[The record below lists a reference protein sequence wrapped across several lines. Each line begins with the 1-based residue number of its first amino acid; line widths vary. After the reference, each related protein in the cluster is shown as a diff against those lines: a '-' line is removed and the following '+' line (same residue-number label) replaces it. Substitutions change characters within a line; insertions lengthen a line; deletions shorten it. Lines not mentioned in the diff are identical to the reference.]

1 MRRKPLRP
9 IKDGLSLNYSMLDNI
24 DVRHSKIKNNI
35 KEKEMAIN
43 RDRNN
48 TRQRTRTIFVPV
60 GGGGSNIKTEEL
72 SVSENGTYEA
82 GEDKAYSKVT
92 VKVTKP
98 LGTVKIADYGV
109 KFSQSSFREVP
120 EWADFDGVTNMISM
134 FSDCYN
140 LTTIPQI
147 DTSSVTI
154 MQNMFSD
161 CYNLTTISQID
172 TSSVTIMESMFTNCF
187 QLTTIPQIDTS
198 SVTDMSYMFFS
209 CSKLTTIPLIDTSS
223 VTDMSYMF
231 YSCSK
236 LTTIPLIDT
245 SSVTDMTNI
254 FRSCSSLADLGG
266 LMGLKCDI
274 DLSSCPLTHDSIMNI
289 VNKAGDVTASPKT
302 LTLGSTNLAK
312 LSDEEKA
319 VATAKGWTLA

>member
-1 MRRKPLRP
+1 
-9 IKDGLSLNYSMLDNI
+9 
-24 DVRHSKIKNNI
+24 
-35 KEKEMAIN
+35 MAIN

-98 LGTVKIADYGV
+98 LGTVKIAGTGMKLAY
-109 KFSQSSFREVP
+109 SSFSKVP
-120 EWADFDGVTNMISM
+120 EWVDFDGVTNMISM

-147 DTSSVTI
+147 DTSSVT
-154 MQNMFSD
+154 N
-161 CYNLTTISQID
+161 
-172 TSSVTIMESMFTNCF
+172 
-187 QLTTIPQIDTS
+187 
-198 SVTDMSYMFFS
+198 
-209 CSKLTTIPLIDTSS
+209 
-223 VTDMSYMF
+223 MSYMF
-231 YSCSK
+231 Y
-236 LTTIPLIDT
+236 
-245 SSVTDMTNI
+245 
-254 FRSCSSLADLGG
+254 SCSSLADLGG

-274 DLSSCPLTHDSIMNI
+274 DLSSCPLTHDSILNVI
-289 VNKAGDVTASPKT
+289 NKAADVTASPKT

-319 VATAKGWTLA
+319 IATNKGWTLA

>member
-198 SVTDMSYMFFS
+198 SVTDMSYMF
-209 CSKLTTIPLIDTSS
+209 
-223 VTDMSYMF
+223 

-274 DLSSCPLTHDSIMNI
+274 DLSSCPLTHDSILNVI
-289 VNKAGDVTASPKT
+289 NKAADVTASPKT

-319 VATAKGWTLA
+319 IATNKGWTLA

>member
-1 MRRKPLRP
+1 
-9 IKDGLSLNYSMLDNI
+9 
-24 DVRHSKIKNNI
+24 
-35 KEKEMAIN
+35 MAIN

-98 LGTVKIADYGV
+98 LGTVKIAGTGMKLAY
-109 KFSQSSFREVP
+109 SSFSKVP
-120 EWADFDGVTNMISM
+120 EWVDFDGVTNMISM

-154 MQNMFSD
+154 M
-161 CYNLTTISQID
+161 
-172 TSSVTIMESMFTNCF
+172 ESMFTNCF

-198 SVTDMSYMFFS
+198 SVTN
-209 CSKLTTIPLIDTSS
+209 
-223 VTDMSYMF
+223 MSYMF
-231 YSCSK
+231 Y
-236 LTTIPLIDT
+236 
-245 SSVTDMTNI
+245 
-254 FRSCSSLADLGG
+254 SCSSLADLGG

-274 DLSSCPLTHDSIMNI
+274 DLSSCPLTHDSILNVI
-289 VNKAGDVTASPKT
+289 NKAADVTASPKT

-319 VATAKGWTLA
+319 IATNKGWTLA

>member
-1 MRRKPLRP
+1 MA
-9 IKDGLSLNYSMLDNI
+9 LNN
-24 DVRHSKIKNNI
+24 
-35 KEKEMAIN
+35 N
-43 RDRNN
+43 RD
-48 TRQRTRTIFVPV
+48 RQRTRVVFVPV

-92 VKVTKP
+92 VKVTEP

-147 DTSSVTI
+147 DTSSVT
-154 MQNMFSD
+154 
-161 CYNLTTISQID
+161 
-172 TSSVTIMESMFTNCF
+172 
-187 QLTTIPQIDTS
+187 
-198 SVTDMSYMFFS
+198 DMSYMFYT

-223 VTDMSYMF
+223 VTN
-231 YSCSK
+231 
-236 LTTIPLIDT
+236 
-245 SSVTDMTNI
+245 MTNI

-274 DLSSCPLTHDSIMNI
+274 DLSSCPLTHDSLMNVI
-289 VNKAGDVTASPKT
+289 NKAADVTASPKT

>member
-1 MRRKPLRP
+1 
-9 IKDGLSLNYSMLDNI
+9 
-24 DVRHSKIKNNI
+24 
-35 KEKEMAIN
+35 MAIN

-98 LGTVKIADYGV
+98 LGTVKIAGTGMKLAY
-109 KFSQSSFREVP
+109 SSFSKVP
-120 EWADFDGVTNMISM
+120 EWVDFDGVTNMISM

-161 CYNLTTISQID
+161 CYNLTTIPQID

-198 SVTDMSYMFFS
+198 SVTIMQGMFYS
-209 CSKLTTIPLIDTSS
+209 CYNLTTIPQIDTSS
-223 VTDMSYMF
+223 VTNMSYMF
-231 YSCSK
+231 Y
-236 LTTIPLIDT
+236 
-245 SSVTDMTNI
+245 
-254 FRSCSSLADLGG
+254 SCSSLADLGG

-274 DLSSCPLTHDSIMNI
+274 DLSSCPLTHDSILNVI
-289 VNKAGDVTASPKT
+289 NKAADVTASPKT

-319 VATAKGWTLA
+319 IATNKGWTLA

>member
-223 VTDMSYMF
+223 VTDM
-231 YSCSK
+231 
-236 LTTIPLIDT
+236 
-245 SSVTDMTNI
+245 TNI

-274 DLSSCPLTHDSIMNI
+274 DLSSCPLTHDSILNVI
-289 VNKAGDVTASPKT
+289 NKAADVTASPKT

-319 VATAKGWTLA
+319 IATNKGWTLA

>member
-1 MRRKPLRP
+1 
-9 IKDGLSLNYSMLDNI
+9 
-24 DVRHSKIKNNI
+24 
-35 KEKEMAIN
+35 MAIN

-98 LGTVKIADYGV
+98 LGTVKIAGTGMKLAY
-109 KFSQSSFREVP
+109 SSFSKVP
-120 EWADFDGVTNMISM
+120 EWVDFDGVTNMISM

-154 MQNMFSD
+154 M
-161 CYNLTTISQID
+161 
-172 TSSVTIMESMFTNCF
+172 ESMFTNCF

-198 SVTDMSYMFFS
+198 SVTIMQGMFYS
-209 CSKLTTIPLIDTSS
+209 CSNLTTIPQIDTSS
-223 VTDMSYMF
+223 VTNMSYMF
-231 YSCSK
+231 Y
-236 LTTIPLIDT
+236 
-245 SSVTDMTNI
+245 
-254 FRSCSSLADLGG
+254 SCSSLADLGG

-274 DLSSCPLTHDSIMNI
+274 DLSSCPLTHDSILNVI
-289 VNKAGDVTASPKT
+289 NKAADVTASPKT

-319 VATAKGWTLA
+319 IATNKGWTLA

>member
-1 MRRKPLRP
+1 MA
-9 IKDGLSLNYSMLDNI
+9 LNN
-24 DVRHSKIKNNI
+24 
-35 KEKEMAIN
+35 N
-43 RDRNN
+43 RD
-48 TRQRTRTIFVPV
+48 RQRTRVVFVPV

-92 VKVTKP
+92 VKVTEP

-154 MQNMFSD
+154 MQSMFRS
-161 CYNLTTISQID
+161 CFLLTTIPQID
-172 TSSVTIMESMFTNCF
+172 TSSVTNMQSMFSSCF

-198 SVTDMSYMFFS
+198 SVTDMSYMFYT

-223 VTDMSYMF
+223 VTN
-231 YSCSK
+231 
-236 LTTIPLIDT
+236 
-245 SSVTDMTNI
+245 MTNI